1 MQVSGN
7 AWLIAQEFKA
17 CIGHLR
23 EGILAQPSVSSIS
36 QWIITLM
43 PQSGI
48 FQDQILTCRISFENF
63 PASVP
68 RIVFQQGTLHPMI
81 CPDGHFDCSEM
92 FTDWSIDNHVYTLL
106 NFVFDS
112 FVNITIPNRVSVP
125 NTEAALLLRKSK
137 DAFRKKALKMLPDPP
152 SPLELSE
159 QNAPKMWT
167 PQKERVAKIL
177 ARQTAK
183 S

>member
-1 MQVSGN
+1 
-7 AWLIAQEFKA
+7 
-17 CIGHLR
+17 
-23 EGILAQPSVSSIS
+23 
-36 QWIITLM
+36 
-43 PQSGI
+43 
-48 FQDQILTCRISFENF
+48 
-63 PASVP
+63 
-68 RIVFQQGTLHPMI
+68 
-81 CPDGHFDCSEM
+81 M